1 MTEIKKI
8 GVLTSGGDAPGMNA
22 AIRAV
27 VRAGLYHKFEV
38 IGIRKGYQGMIDGDY
53 ASFDSNAVSG
63 IIQYGGTILQT
74 ARCNEFLTFEGR
86 KKAYGQLQK
95 EGIDAVVAIG
105 GDGTFTGANIMA
117 EEFGYTFI
125 GIPGT
130 IDNDL
135 FGTDYTIGFSTA
147 LTTVVEAVDKIRDTA
162 KSHGRIFFV
171 EVMGR
176 EAGFLAL
183 LGGIACGAE
192 GILIPEEKGDI
203 EVLRKYLKERARRKK
218 SSIILVAEGEEAG
231 GAIQIAKI
239 MKTEF
244 PDFDIRTTIL
254 GHVQRGGSPSPDDRI
269 IASRMGKA
277 AIESLVA
284 GERNI
289 MIGIV
294 NNNITKIPLQ
304 KAVKEHKKID
314 EGLLEIFDVL
324 GG

>member
-1 MTEIKKI
+1 MKEIKKI

-27 VRAGLYHKFEV
+27 VRAGIYHKLEV
-38 IGIRKGYQGMIDGDY
+38 VGIKKGYQGMIEGD
-53 ASFDSNAVSG
+53 FIPFNSNDVSG

-74 ARCNEFLTFEGR
+74 ARCKEFHSYEGR
-86 KKAYGQLQK
+86 KKAFDKLQNA
-95 EGIDAVVAIG
+95 GIDAVVAIG
-105 GDGTFTGANIMA
+105 GDGTFTGAGIMA
-117 EEFGYTFI
+117 QEFDYTFI

-135 FGTDYTIGFSTA
+135 YGTDYTIGFSTA
-147 LTTVVEAVDKIRDTA
+147 LGTVVEAVDKIRDTA

-203 EVLRKYLKERARRKK
+203 ENVRRFLKERARRKK
-218 SSIILVAEGEEAG
+218 SSIILVAEGDDAG
-231 GAIQIAKI
+231 GAITIGKM

-254 GHVQRGGSPSPDDRI
+254 GHIQRGGAPSPSDRI

-289 MIGIV
+289 MIGIA
-294 NNNITKIPLQ
+294 NEKITKIPLD
-304 KAVKEHKKID
+304 KAIKEYKKVD

>member
-1 MTEIKKI
+1 MNEIKRI

-27 VRAGLYHKFEV
+27 VRAGLFHKLV
-38 IGIRKGYQGMIDGDY
+38 VVGIRRGYQGMIEGDFIP
-53 ASFDSNAVSG
+53 FDSNSVSG

-74 ARCNEFLTFEGR
+74 ARCSEFHTYEGR
-86 KKAYGQLQK
+86 KKAYEQLSNA
-95 EGIDAVVAIG
+95 GIDAVAAIG
-105 GDGTFTGANIMA
+105 GDGTFTGAGIMA
-117 EEFGYTFI
+117 QEFDINFI

-135 FGTDYTIGFSTA
+135 YGTDYTIGFSTA
-147 LTTVVEAVDKIRDTA
+147 LSTVVEAVDKIRDTA

-183 LGGIACGAE
+183 LSGIACGAE
-192 GILIPEEKGDI
+192 GVMIPEQKDDI
-203 EVLRKYLKERARRKK
+203 SVIRHFLKERARKKK
-218 SSIILVAEGEEAG
+218 SSIIIVAEGDEAG
-231 GAIQIAKI
+231 GAISIAKM
-239 MKTEF
+239 MKIEF

-254 GHVQRGGSPSPDDRI
+254 GHVQRGGSPSPNDRI

-277 AIESLVA
+277 AVEAIVS
-284 GERNI
+284 GEKNI

-294 NNNITKIPLQ
+294 KDMITKVPLTM
-304 KAVKEHKKID
+304 AVKENKDVDK
-314 EGLLEIFDVL
+314 ELLEVINVL

>member
-1 MTEIKKI
+1 MSDIKKI

-27 VRAGLYHKFEV
+27 VRAGLYHNFEV
-38 IGIRKGYQGMIDGDY
+38 VGIRKGYQGMIEGDFLT
-53 ASFDSNAVSG
+53 FDSNAVSG
-63 IIQYGGTILQT
+63 IIQFGGTILQT
-74 ARCNEFLTFEGR
+74 ARCSEFHTYEGR
-86 KKAYGQLQK
+86 KQAWQQLRNA
-95 EGIDAVVAIG
+95 GIDAVVAIG
-105 GDGTFTGANIMA
+105 RDGTFTGAGVMA
-117 EEFGYTFI
+117 EEFDICFI

-135 FGTDYTIGFSTA
+135 YGTDYTIGFSTA
-147 LTTVVEAVDKIRDTA
+147 LSTVVEAVDKIRDTA
-162 KSHGRIFFV
+162 RSHGRIFFV

-192 GILIPEEKGDI
+192 GILIPEQKGDI
-203 EVLRKYLKERARRKK
+203 DVIRKYLTERARKIK
-218 SSIILVAEGEEAG
+218 SSIILVAEGDEAG
-231 GAIQIAKI
+231 GAISIAKM
-239 MKTEF
+239 MKAEF

-254 GHVQRGGSPSPDDRI
+254 GHVQRGGSPCPNDRI

-277 AIESLVA
+277 AIEAIVA
-284 GERNI
+284 GEKNI

-294 NNNITKIPLQ
+294 KDRITKIPLTR
-304 KAVKEHKKID
+304 AVKENKKVD
-314 EGLLEIFDVL
+314 RELLEVIDIL